1 MEMYIWWCVADFFGS
16 AAERPESTFW
26 VLLVGSFSL
35 NADEQGLTEENE
47 KAAPRFYI
55 YCMIMTRSVAFHS
68 KGSE

>member
-1 MEMYIWWCVADFFGS
+1 MEMCIWWCAADFFGS

-47 KAAPRFYI
+47 
-55 YCMIMTRSVAFHS
+55 
-68 KGSE
+68 